1 MVALQITN
9 GLQLKLY
16 YNITTQLA
24 INVLGMTPTGT
35 VTVNQA
41 LAETIGA
48 MVKSAW
54 SAQMAPHCSTAN
66 SLVRVGIRDL
76 RIANLPEFRDTGAA
90 VPGTGGIAEALPA
103 YTALVVTLRTAK
115 AGKSFRGRVYLP
127 GWTENENTASG
138 TSSTAAGTAGVAFIN
153 AIGSGLQSSAL
164 KLAVLSYPSEDIT
177 IDQTTTHADGT
188 KTVRRLS
195 HETAKVGGAE
205 PVTIVENRNASWEV
219 QRRRV
224 NARGGLPTAFDARV
238 SMTLPT

>member
-1 MVALQITN
+1 MAALQITN

-16 YNITTQLA
+16 YNITSQLA
-24 INVLGMTPTGT
+24 INVMGMTPSGT

-54 SAQMAPHCSTAN
+54 TAQLGPHMNTSN
-66 SLVRVGIRDL
+66 QLVRVGIRDL
-76 RIANLPEFRDTGAA
+76 RIANLPEFRDTGAP
-90 VPGTGGIAEALPA
+90 VSGTGGVSEALPA
-103 YTALVVTLRTAK
+103 YVALVVTLRTAK

-127 GWTENENTASG
+127 GWSESENVAGGVSSGASG
-138 TSSTAAGTAGVAFIN
+138 IAAVAFIN
-153 AIGSGLQSSAL
+153 AIGTGLQSSAL

-205 PVTIVENRNASWEV
+205 PVTIVENRNATWEV

-224 NARGGLPTAFDARV
+224 NARGGLPTFLTARV
-238 SMTLPT
+238 SMPLPD

>member
-1 MVALQITN
+1 MALQITG

-24 INVLGMTPTGT
+24 INVLGMTPSGT

-41 LAETIGA
+41 LADTVGA

-54 SAQMAPHCSTAN
+54 TAQMAPHCAPAN

-76 RIANLPEFRDTGAA
+76 RVANLPEFRDTGAA
-90 VPGTGGIAEALPA
+90 VAGTGGVADALPA
-103 YTALVVTLRTAK
+103 SIALVVTLRTAK
-115 AGKSFRGRVYLP
+115 AGKSFRGRCYLP
-127 GWTENENTASG
+127 GWNETENNATG
-138 TSSTAAGTAGVAFIN
+138 TSANAAGIAGVAFIN
-153 AIGSGLQSSAL
+153 AIGTGLQSSAL

-205 PVTIVENRNASWEV
+205 PVTIVENRNAGWEI
-219 QRRRV
+219 QRRRL
-224 NARGGLPTAFDARV
+224 NARGGLPSALDARV
-238 SMTLPT
+238 RAELPQ